1 MSLPPIRSKLA
12 DDPDYTELVCEF
24 VSNIPLRL
32 LSIRKSIEQNDHN
45 QLRTLIHQLK
55 GACGSY
61 GFHEVT
67 PQATI
72 LEEQLRSGA
81 TMIAL
86 ADRLEEFLATC
97 QRLTADPV

>member
-1 MSLPPIRSKLA
+1 M
-12 DDPDYTELVCEF
+12 
-24 VSNIPLRL
+24 
-32 LSIRKSIEQNDHN
+32 EQSDSN
-45 QLRTLIHQLK
+45 QLCRLIHQLK

-72 LEEQLRSGA
+72 LEEQLRSGV

-86 ADRLEEFLATC
+86 VDRLEDFLETC
-97 QRLTADPV
+97 QRFTADPV